1 MKEAPRI
8 AVLGA
13 GHVGPVIARL
23 AIGAGYPV
31 TIAASGDPE
40 DLALITVLAL
50 LGLFGTGIL
59 SNRSISAGSLTIDYD
74 RFERV
79 TRQAEFSF
87 HFAPS
92 SNDERRLR
100 LNRAF
105 QTNYQ
110 IASIQPPP
118 ARSSADGL
126 DLTFAA
132 PAGSA
137 ADVVIWAHAH
147 SYGTMRLEAR
157 ADDEPPLKFSVFV
170 YP

>member
-1 MKEAPRI
+1 MVMDE
-8 AVLGA
+8 
-13 GHVGPVIARL
+13 L
-23 AIGAGYPV
+23 ASRKYPV
-31 TIAASGDPE
+31 REHMRFQCRLWTIERIGWLV
-40 DLALITVLAL
+40 LALITVLAL

-74 RFERV
+74 RFARV

-92 SNDERRLR
+92 SNGERRLR

-137 ADVVIWAHAH
+137 ADVVIWAHPH